1 MKRLGLLNMVLC
13 GWAAVASAQLIGLTT
28 ASDKALAEQLKLV
41 QALPKEQRSPVL
53 MIGDSMM
60 RLLGN
65 ALEKEMGKIAEVKAS
80 SFTSLGSGL
89 ARLDAFDWMAKSIA
103 LMDEKKPSTV
113 VVSLGAND
121 YQVLVDVTGKKIL
134 VDTPAWTLE
143 YGRRVKQIMD
153 LLIQGGAKRIIW
165 LNLPDMKDPTRQRY
179 AQTVNTIFVEQAA
192 THPTVTLFDTAPILA
207 RKPGKF
213 VSYVMGADGSVVTV
227 RDPDGIHLSSDG
239 AKRLAQ
245 AIVLAYWK

>member
-1 MKRLGLLNMVLC
+1 MKRLGVLNMVFC
-13 GWAAVASAQLIGLTT
+13 GWAAVSSAQLIGVTT
-28 ASDKALAEQLKLV
+28 ASDKALVDQLKQV
-41 QALPKEQRSPVL
+41 EALPKEQRSPVL

-65 ALEKEMGKIAEVKAS
+65 AMEKELGKLPEVKAS
-80 SFTSLGSGL
+80 SFTSLGSGI
-89 ARLDAFDWMAKSIA
+89 ARLDAFDWMAKSIS

-113 VVSLGAND
+113 VVFLGAND
-121 YQVLVDVTGKKIL
+121 CQILVDQTGKKIL
-134 VDTPAWTLE
+134 VDTPAWNQE
-143 YGRRVKQIMD
+143 YGRRISQIMG

-165 LNLPDMKDPTRQRY
+165 LTLPDMKAPAHQRY
-179 AQTVNTIFVEQAA
+179 AQTVNKIFVEQAA
-192 THPTVTLFDTAPILA
+192 THPAVSLFDPSPILA

-227 RDPDGIHLSSDG
+227 RDSDGVHLSTDG

-245 AIVLAYWK
+245 ALVLAYWK

>member
-1 MKRLGLLNMVLC
+1 MKRLGLLNMVFC
-13 GWAAVASAQLIGLTT
+13 GWAAVSSAQLIGVTT
-28 ASDKALAEQLKLV
+28 ASDKALGDQLKLV
-41 QALPKEQRSPVL
+41 EALPKEQRSPVL

-65 ALEKEMGKIAEVKAS
+65 ALEKELGKIPEVKAS

-113 VVSLGAND
+113 IVSVGAND
-121 YQVLVDVTGKKIL
+121 HQVLVDLSGKKIL
-134 VDTPAWTLE
+134 VDTPAWSLE
-143 YGRRVKQIMD
+143 YGRRVKQIME
-153 LLIQGGAKRIIW
+153 LLTQGGAKRIIW
-165 LNLPDMKDPTRQRY
+165 LTLPDMKEPTQQSY
-179 AQTVNTIFVEQAA
+179 AQTVNKIIAEQAA
-192 THPTVTLFDTAPILA
+192 THPVVSLFDTAPILA

-213 VSYVMGADGSVVTV
+213 VSYVMGADGSVITV
-227 RDPDGIHLSSDG
+227 RDSDGVHLSTDG

>member
-1 MKRLGLLNMVLC
+1 MKRLGLLNMFIC
-13 GWAAVASAQLIGLTT
+13 GWAMVSSAQLIGLTT
-28 ASDKALAEQLKLV
+28 ASDKALGDQLKQV
-41 QALPKEQRSPVL
+41 EALPKEQRSPVL

-65 ALEKEMGKIAEVKAS
+65 ALEKELGKIPDVKAS

-113 VVSLGAND
+113 IVSLGAND
-121 YQVLVDVTGKKIL
+121 HQVLVDLTGKKIL
-134 VDTPAWTLE
+134 VDTPAWSQE
-143 YGRRVKQIMD
+143 YGRRISQIMG

-165 LNLPDMKDPTRQRY
+165 LTLPDMKDPTHQRY
-179 AQTVNTIFVEQAA
+179 AQTVNKIVAEQAA
-192 THPTVTLFDTAPILA
+192 THPAVTLFDTAPILA
-207 RKPGKF
+207 RKQGKF
-213 VSYVMGADGSVVTV
+213 VSYVMGADGSVITV
-227 RDPDGIHLSSDG
+227 RDPDGIHLSTDG

-245 AIVLAYWK
+245 ALALAYWK